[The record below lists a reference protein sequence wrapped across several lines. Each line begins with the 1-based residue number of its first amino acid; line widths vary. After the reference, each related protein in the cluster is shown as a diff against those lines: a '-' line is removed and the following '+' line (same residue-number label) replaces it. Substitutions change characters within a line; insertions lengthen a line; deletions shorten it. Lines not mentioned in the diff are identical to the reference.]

1 MRGRIWLGLVLAAM
15 LLFSWAVQAGE
26 PKAMVYKTPTCGCCS
41 KWIEHLEEN
50 GFEVK
55 SKNLSDVNPV
65 KRMNGVPMRLASCHT
80 AIIGGYF
87 VEGHVPA
94 QDVKRQ
100 LVARA
105 AAIWETDVDQAP
117 GGTPERRGN
126 RGAEDARWFPGHGRP
141 QPRSLLGVGGE
152 EGRKH
157 RGLQPP
163 RSLKRGTACHRAT
176 APPSTP
182 MACPVTRE
190 ARSEQSH
197 TAASATSSA
206 SPSRPMGMLA
216 RIIASTSGFAA
227 IPARSIGVSM
237 LPGQIAL
244 ILTPAWAFSM
254 AAVRVIPITP
264 CLLAQ

>member
-94 QDVKRQ
+94 QDVKR
-100 LVARA
+100 
-105 AAIWETDVDQAP
+105 
-117 GGTPERRGN
+117 
-126 RGAEDARWFPGHGRP
+126 
-141 QPRSLLGVGGE
+141 
-152 EGRKH
+152 
-157 RGLQPP
+157 
-163 RSLKRGTACHRAT
+163 
-176 APPSTP
+176 
-182 MACPVTRE
+182 
-190 ARSEQSH
+190 
-197 TAASATSSA
+197 
-206 SPSRPMGMLA
+206 
-216 RIIASTSGFAA
+216 
-227 IPARSIGVSM
+227 
-237 LPGQIAL
+237 
-244 ILTPAWAFSM
+244 
-254 AAVRVIPITP
+254 
-264 CLLAQ
+264 LLAERPNVAGIVVPRMPVGSPGMEGPNPEAYSVLAVKKDGSTEVFSRHAP